1 MQREQRLIND
11 NIELLKQ
18 GLDLIDSVTDEAYS
32 QGIERISHSGVG
44 GHFRHCLD
52 FYQSFLTGMDA
63 GRIDYDKRVRDES
76 VEKNRA
82 AACARIE
89 KTIKVLQSLSMS
101 CFPARILV
109 NLEGDTESDGNLG
122 WSWSSA
128 RRELQS
134 LLSHT
139 IHHYALIAMILRL
152 QGYEIS
158 SDFGV
163 APSTLQQ
170 WRKSS

>member
-11 NIELLKQ
+11 NIELLEQ
-18 GLDLIDSVTDEAYS
+18 GLGTIKNISDPAYS
-32 QGIERISHSGVG
+32 QGIDRISYSGVG

-52 FYQSFLTGMDA
+52 FYQSFLTGISD

-76 VEKNRA
+76 IEKNRA

-89 KTIKVLQSLSMS
+89 NTIKVLHSLSLS

-109 NLEGDTESDGNLG
+109 NLEGDSESDGNLG

-139 IHHYALIAMILRL
+139 IHHYALIAMMLRL
-152 QGYEIS
+152 QGYELS